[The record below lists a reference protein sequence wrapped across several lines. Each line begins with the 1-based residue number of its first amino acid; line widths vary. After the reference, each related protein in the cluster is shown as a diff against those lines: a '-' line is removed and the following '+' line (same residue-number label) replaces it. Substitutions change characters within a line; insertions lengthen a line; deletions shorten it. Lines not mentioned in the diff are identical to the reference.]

1 MENLRKIES
10 EEKLNNEKSI
20 NINKLKK
27 ENLEDLRFNIKVL
40 QKSSDE
46 FAQKILDNNK
56 DLIEYEKQKKLLNK
70 NEEKEE
76 KKNKKKNK

>member
-1 MENLRKIES
+1 LENLRKIES

-70 NEEKEE
+70 NEEDEE
-76 KKNKKKNK
+76 